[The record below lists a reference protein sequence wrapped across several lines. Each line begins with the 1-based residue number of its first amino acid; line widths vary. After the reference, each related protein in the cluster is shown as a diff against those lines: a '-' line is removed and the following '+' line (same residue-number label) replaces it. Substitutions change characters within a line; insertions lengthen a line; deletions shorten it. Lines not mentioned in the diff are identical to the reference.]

1 MRKLGQAVAISV
13 AALIAAPT
21 IALAAPV
28 APVVHSVGTSAAGGV
43 AATGGFIGF
52 VARKS
57 ADQCRPAMA
66 AAWIITSNKKEPQ
79 GWPRLFIYT
88 FGRRFRQRC
97 EHVSGS
103 LQKTV
108 GLNQELSYRL
118 ASPT

>member
-1 MRKLGQAVAISV
+1 MEGSAAFLFRSSVMRKLGQAVAISV

-52 VARKS
+52 VARRS

-79 GWPRLFIYT
+79 G
-88 FGRRFRQRC
+88 
-97 EHVSGS
+97 
-103 LQKTV
+103 
-108 GLNQELSYRL
+108 
-118 ASPT
+118 

>member
-1 MRKLGQAVAISV
+1 
-13 AALIAAPT
+13 
-21 IALAAPV
+21 LAAPV

-79 GWPRLFIYT
+79 G
-88 FGRRFRQRC
+88 
-97 EHVSGS
+97 
-103 LQKTV
+103 
-108 GLNQELSYRL
+108 
-118 ASPT
+118 